1 MGPRRCESG
10 EGIFNEEKNWA
21 IRDNKILKLKCSDN
35 DVSIDNKHRL
45 IQCDQIG
52 RFLKVLGNK
61 VPCKSSPNIE
71 QHFRLLWKMALVML
85 HWCGYFLGTFW
96 WKLGYFLLQH
106 LVTHACLFTLA
117 FWLNTSQRIFT
128 VKGSITVQMTSYL
141 TVLYSTKEG
150 IKHLLDISSKAV
162 EFKQEESRTEI
173 LPPYEVTE

>member
-1 MGPRRCESG
+1 MATNTSATDHPPKRDRMKENRVN
-10 EGIFNEEKNWA
+10 FWKEEKVLSK
-21 IRDNKILKLKCSDN
+21 RFRR
-35 DVSIDNKHRL
+35 RL
-45 IQCDQIG
+45 QCDQIG

-106 LVTHACLFTLA
+106 LVTHTCLFTLA